1 MQLIIGTR
9 IMSLVRNAV
18 LCLTVTLAVH
28 GIAHAAPGVDVVLQ
42 QGSLGATAFFSTVDE
57 SGCISTGV
65 FVIANADTERV
76 LPAPSTRHA
85 QVALV
90 ISQVDL
96 CNVSQIL
103 TGNGVSE
110 DVTIVV
116 SPNLR
121 YASVSAVVPVLNLA
135 NGQLVD
141 VFVDLTFV
149 GTSIMVA
156 DNGVELNPYIP
167 GYLINTTFNQ
177 TFRYATATGSVMT
190 VDGDLTPE
198 PSVDGMIQNVRVGTV
213 VIARP

>member
-1 MQLIIGTR
+1 MFCVRKAVTVL
-9 IMSLVRNAV
+9 SLGLA
-18 LCLTVTLAVH
+18 LTVCRN
-28 GIAHAAPGVDVVLQ
+28 AHAAPGIDVVFQ
-42 QGSLGATAFFSTVDE
+42 QGSLGATAFFNTVDE
-57 SGCISTGV
+57 SGCISTRV
-65 FVIANADTERV
+65 FVIANADSERV
-76 LPAPSTRHA
+76 LPAPGTRSA

-96 CNVSQIL
+96 CRVAQIL
-103 TGNGVSE
+103 TGNGVS
-110 DVTIVV
+110 DDATIVV

-121 YASVSAVVPVLNLA
+121 DATVSAVVPVLNLA
-135 NGQLVD
+135 NGSAVD

-167 GYLINTTFNQ
+167 GYFINTTFNQ

-190 VDGDLTPE
+190 VDGELTPE
-198 PSVDGMIQNVRVGTV
+198 PSIEAMIQNVRVGTV

>member
-1 MQLIIGTR
+1 MPSDRSLR
-9 IMSLVRNAV
+9 VLVVLLPALLVR
-18 LCLTVTLAVH
+18 
-28 GIAHAAPGVDVVLQ
+28 GSAHAAGVDLVVQ
-42 QGSLGATAFFSTVDE
+42 QRSLGATALFNTVDE
-57 SGCISTGV
+57 TSCISTAV

-76 LPAPSTRHA
+76 LPAPGTRSA

-96 CNVSQIL
+96 CRTSPIL

-110 DVTIVV
+110 EATIVV

-121 YASVSAVVPVLNLA
+121 QASVTAVVPVLNLF
-135 NGQLVD
+135 NGTLVD
-141 VFVDLTFV
+141 VFVDLDFV

-156 DNGVELNPYIP
+156 DNGVELNPDIP
-167 GYLINTTFNQ
+167 GYFVNTTFNQ

-190 VDGDLTPE
+190 VDGELTPE
-198 PSVDGMIQNVRVGTV
+198 PSIEAMIQNVRVGTV

>member
-1 MQLIIGTR
+1 MRCTR
-9 IMSLVRNAV
+9 NLLASLCFVVALSV
-18 LCLTVTLAVH
+18 CST
-28 GIAHAAPGVDVVLQ
+28 AHAAGVDVVFQ
-42 QGSLGATAFFSTVDE
+42 QGSLGATAFFNTSDE
-57 SGCISTGV
+57 TGCISTTV

-76 LPAPSTRHA
+76 LPAPGTRGA

-96 CNVSQIL
+96 CRIAPIL

-110 DVTIVV
+110 EATIVV

-121 YASVSAVVPVLNLA
+121 EASVTAVVPVLNLF
-135 NGQLVD
+135 NGTLVD
-141 VFVDLTFV
+141 VFVDLDFV

-156 DNGVELNPYIP
+156 ENGVELNPYIP
-167 GYLINTTFNQ
+167 GYFINTTFNQ

-190 VDGDLTPE
+190 VDGELTPE

-213 VIARP
+213 VITRP

>member
-1 MQLIIGTR
+1 MPSTR
-9 IMSLVRNAV
+9 SLRLLVVLLLALLVRG
-18 LCLTVTLAVH
+18 T
-28 GIAHAAPGVDVVLQ
+28 AHAAGVDVVVQ
-42 QGSLGATAFFSTVDE
+42 QGSLGATAFFNTVDE
-57 SGCISTGV
+57 SGCVSTAV
-65 FVIANADTERV
+65 FVIANADSERA
-76 LPAPSTRHA
+76 LPAPATRSA

-96 CNVSQIL
+96 CRLFPIL

-110 DVTIVV
+110 EATIVV

-121 YASVSAVVPVLNLA
+121 EASVTAVVPVLNLF
-135 NGQLVD
+135 NGTLVD
-141 VFVDLTFV
+141 VFVDLDFV

-167 GYLINTTFNQ
+167 GYFIDTTFNQ

-190 VDGDLTPE
+190 VDGELTPE
-198 PSVDGMIQNVRVGTV
+198 PSIEGMIQNVRVGTV